1 MPSYSDYGIF
11 YPVEAKIEF
20 IASGN
25 VTSPRGFHAGA
36 TYAGIKR
43 KANDVL
49 DLGLLFSEAPCAATA
64 LFTTNRIK
72 AAPVVLSQQRLQ
84 SGRASAVVVNS
95 GCANAFTGEQ
105 GVAEAAEMVEIAAKN
120 IGVSPEDVLVA
131 STGVIGQR
139 LPMEL
144 IKTGIKRVVLSMDG
158 GRKLA
163 RAMMT
168 TDTVPKETAIAVRVG
183 DSEFIIG
190 GVAKGAGMIHPNL
203 ATLLCF
209 LTTDAAVD
217 IDFLKLALRK
227 AANVSFNMISIDG
240 DTSPND
246 MMLIMANG
254 LAGNKPISQ
263 GSRQADAFQQ
273 ALNQLCIYL
282 AKCVAGDGEGATKLI
297 EVTVSGAPS
306 AAEARL
312 AARTV
317 VSSPLVKAAIHGGDP
332 NWGRIMSAVGQSGVE
347 VVESK
352 IDLYIGNICLVKAGC
367 LLSFDKE
374 ELVGIL
380 RNSEVLINLQLNL
393 GMATA
398 TAWGCDLSEEYVTIN
413 SQYMT

>member
-1 MPSYSDYGIF
+1 
-11 YPVEAKIEF
+11 VEGEIEF

-43 KANDVL
+43 KASDVL
-49 DLGLLFSEAPCAATA
+49 DLGILFSEASCVATA

-72 AAPVVLSQQRLQ
+72 AAPVVLSQQCLQ
-84 SGRASAVVVNS
+84 SGRALAVVVNS

-105 GVAEAAEMVEIAAKN
+105 GLADAAEMAELAAKN

-131 STGVIGQR
+131 STGVIGQQ

-144 IKTGIKRVVLSMDG
+144 IKAGIKQVVLAVDG

-168 TDTVPKETAIAVRVG
+168 TDTVPKQTAVAVRVG
-183 DSEFIIG
+183 DSEFTIG
-190 GVAKGAGMIHPNL
+190 GVAKGSGMIHPNL

-217 IDFLKLALRK
+217 IDFLKFALLK
-227 AANVSFNMISIDG
+227 AADVSFNMVSIDG

-273 ALNQLCIYL
+273 ALDQLCIYL
-282 AKCVAGDGEGATKLI
+282 AKCVARDGEGATKLI

-312 AARTV
+312 AARAV

-332 NWGRIMSAVGQSGVE
+332 NWGRIMAAVGGSGVE

-352 IDLYIGNICLVKAGC
+352 IDLHIGNICLVKAGC
-367 LLSFDKE
+367 PLFFDKK
-374 ELVGIL
+374 ELVRVL
-380 RNSEVLINLQLNL
+380 RSSEVPINLRLNL
-393 GMATA
+393 GTATA
-398 TAWGCDLSEEYVTIN
+398 TAWGCDLSEKYVTIN
-413 SQYMT
+413 SRYIT